1 MKRKFL
7 YQLRHDTD
15 MMWKGGMG
23 IMLILLLLCMGIM
36 GLAAEKVSFPDR
48 ADLCIK
54 LMAVYGIV
62 AATVWTGVYFAVV
75 RRVSDTLYRFGDC
88 LEHLTDGQPETVFP
102 VAEDTILS
110 RLQGQLMQLYDI
122 LHFYEEREKKM
133 RRQLDENIGDLVHQ
147 LNTPIT
153 NIGIYAGFLERDDL
167 TVEERKRFTKCL
179 EEQAQKLS
187 WLGESFSK
195 ISRLEMGIIRLK
207 PERQK
212 LQPIILH
219 AVGQIT
225 EKARQ
230 KGIDVVLKGAVQE
243 EVTADGRWTAEA
255 VFNVLDNAVK
265 YGDED
270 SEIEIEAVKMTNYVG
285 VAVRNRGAVIDEAEY
300 HRLFKRFYKGKE
312 SGMTEGSGLGL
323 YIVRKILE
331 EEKGYV
337 TVGKTHDGRTE
348 FVIYLYQGAPCQGMS
363 SRI

>member
-7 YQLRHDTD
+7 SQLREDTD

-36 GLAAEKVSFPDR
+36 GRAAQDVSFHDK
-48 ADLCIK
+48 AGLCIR
-54 LMAVYGIV
+54 LMAVYGI
-62 AATVWTGVYFAVV
+62 AAAVLWTGVYFAVV
-75 RRVSDTLYRFGDC
+75 RSVSGTLCRFGDC
-88 LEHLTDGQPETVFP
+88 LEHLADGQPEAVFP

-110 RLQGQLMQLYDI
+110 RLQGQLMRLYDI
-122 LHFYEEREKKM
+122 LRSYEEREKQM

-153 NIGIYAGFLERDDL
+153 NINIYAGFMEREDL
-167 TVEERKRFTKCL
+167 TVEERRRFTKCL
-179 EEQAQKLS
+179 AEQAQKLS

-219 AVGQIT
+219 AMGQIA

-230 KGIDVVLKGAVQE
+230 KGMNVAVKGVLKE
-243 EVTADGRWTAEA
+243 EVIADGRWTAEA

-265 YGDED
+265 YGDAG
-270 SEIEIEAVKMTNYVG
+270 SEIEIEAVEMTNYVG
-285 VAVRNRGAVIDEAEY
+285 IAVRNSGTAIDEAEY
-300 HRLFKRFYKGKE
+300 HHLFKRFYRGKG

-331 EEKGYV
+331 DEKGYV
-337 TVGKTHDGRTE
+337 TAGKTHDGRTE
-348 FVIYLYQGAPCQGMS
+348 FVLYVPCEE
-363 SRI
+363 RLECVV